1 MSLRWEHDD
10 ADSLRSLSFS
20 MLALSNIRFNVIQR
34 SIVSLPSF
42 IFRLHLFQLTSL
54 TEFFS
59 LLSFLPTSLA
69 ILPFV
74 RRQIELKPMYRR
86 RAKAREQYKQT
97 GVKAD
102 HTANFFDNDN
112 ASAAKAREGLAEE
125 CLENLIRWLKE
136 EGGNVGIHDATNS
149 TIARRK
155 KLYDRVSKEP
165 GLKIVFLESVCTD
178 PAIISANIEVKVAS
192 GDPDYDGVDKSIA
205 ERDFRAR
212 IKTYEDNYEEL
223 GITQKESK
231 LSYCKI
237 IDVGKQVIVNRI
249 DGYLESRVAF
259 CESIFSPFSL
269 LLSFFSP
276 SHWKEASVLVNMLGS
291 TS

>member
-1 MSLRWEHDD
+1 M
-10 ADSLRSLSFS
+10 
-20 MLALSNIRFNVIQR
+20 
-34 SIVSLPSF
+34 
-42 IFRLHLFQLTSL
+42 
-54 TEFFS
+54 
-59 LLSFLPTSLA
+59 
-69 ILPFV
+69 
-74 RRQIELKPMYRR
+74 
-86 RAKAREQYKQT
+86 
-97 GVKAD
+97 KAD

-112 ASAAKAREGLAEE
+112 ASASKAREGLAEE

-178 PAIISANIEVKVAS
+178 PKIISDNIAVKVAS
-192 GDPDYDGVDKSIA
+192 GDPDYDGIPKELA
-205 ERDFRAR
+205 EKDFRAR
-212 IKTYEDNYEEL
+212 IKTYEDNYQEL
-223 GITQKESK
+223 GVAKQESK

-259 CESIFSPFSL
+259 CERSL
-269 LLSFFSP
+269 LFDIRKSYRGDTNGFAFRCHLPCLP
-276 SHWKEASVLVNMLGS
+276 SNV
-291 TS
+291 T

>member
-1 MSLRWEHDD
+1 MCQTISLT
-10 ADSLRSLSFS
+10 LL
-20 MLALSNIRFNVIQR
+20 
-34 SIVSLPSF
+34 SLP
-42 IFRLHLFQLTSL
+42 LFDSSRRILFNPLKLLTGAASI
-54 TEFFS
+54 S
-59 LLSFLPTSLA
+59 
-69 ILPFV
+69 
-74 RRQIELKPMYRR
+74 RR
-86 RAKAREQYKQT
+86 RAKAREEYKAT

-149 TIARRK
+149 TMARRK

-178 PAIISANIEVKVAS
+178 PKVIAANIAVKVAS
-192 GDPDYDGVDKSIA
+192 GDPDYDGIPKELA
-205 ERDFRAR
+205 EKDFRAR
-212 IKTYEDNYEEL
+212 IKTYEENYQEL
-223 GITQKESK
+223 GITPQEAK

-259 CESIFSPFSL
+259 CELAYHFPSVYIGPSNTTTPFADSFNPCLLFHFKIATIDTTSFDVLSL
-269 LLSFFSP
+269 LPLYPSSP
-276 SHWKEASVLVNMLGS
+276 STARNLASTTEQ